1 MKANNGNLT
10 DGHINQLCYTQHSPF
25 STFSGSC
32 KITLVTKT
40 EFNQMWVKD
49 LVFT

>member
-10 DGHINQLCYTQHSPF
+10 DEHINQLCCAQQSPF

-49 LVFT
+49 